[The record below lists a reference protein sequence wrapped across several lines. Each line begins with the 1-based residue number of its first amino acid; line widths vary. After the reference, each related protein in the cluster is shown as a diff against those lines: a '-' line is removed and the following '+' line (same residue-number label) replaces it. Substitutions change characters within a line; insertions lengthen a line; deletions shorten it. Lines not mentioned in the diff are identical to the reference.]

1 MNKIYKLLIV
11 VVFFVSCNNN
21 RTERPSTAIETG
33 SNFIKASLTGDF
45 ETAES
50 LLLKDSINQQLFEA
64 YKAYY
69 QRIPDDKKQGYN
81 SASYQINKY
90 LDYDDSTTIIN
101 YSNDFIKKPME
112 IKIIRKDK
120 IWLVDFKYTY
130 EGNLPI
136 D

>member
-1 MNKIYKLLIV
+1 MNKIFKLFIV
-11 VVFFVSCNNN
+11 VVFFISCNNN

-69 QRIPDDKKQGYN
+69 QRISDDKKQGYK

-90 LDYDDSTTIIN
+90 LDYNDSTTIIN
-101 YSNDFIKKPME
+101 YSNDFMKKPME

-120 IWLVDFKYTY
+120 NWLVDFKYTY